1 MIAIQ
6 PEREEDYTAIH
17 EINVLAFGRENEAR
31 LVKKIREAPDFI
43 PELSLVAIKNG
54 RVVGHILFSRVTIQ
68 SKTGSFLALALAPM
82 AVHPEF
88 QNQGIGT
95 ELVRQGLERCRNQ
108 GHKIVVVVGHPQYYP
123 RFGFSAAR
131 AKGLEAQFPV
141 PDEVFM
147 VLEIVPGALRGS
159 TGMVAYPPEFL
170 DV

>member
-6 PEREEDYTAIH
+6 PEREKDYSAIH

-31 LVKKIREAPDFI
+31 LVNKIREALDFI

-54 RVVGHILFSRVTIQ
+54 RVVGHILFSRIIIQ
-68 SKTGSFLALALAPM
+68 SKAGSFPALALAPM
-82 AVHPEF
+82 AVHPKF
-88 QNQGIGT
+88 QNQGIGSK
-95 ELVRQGLERCRNQ
+95 LVRQGLERCRNR

-123 RFGFSAAR
+123 RFGFSSAR
-131 AKGLEAQFPV
+131 TKGLEAPFPV

-147 VLEIVPGALRGS
+147 VLELVRGALHDT
-159 TGMVAYPPEFL
+159 TGMVTYPQEFL